1 MYVVIPP
8 LSMLWLLLLP
18 ECHLQAGTPALTR
31 NTFAPRRPL
40 LAATVAALAAAPARP
55 ASAGGF
61 VDGWEASRQAKL
73 QKMQVASDA
82 QDALCA
88 GRRAADIQDLSP
100 FDMTFDP
107 PCYISGYYEVIAAAV
122 LLGALKIGQI
132 LESRSPSSDEQSTSE
147 PPASRSNQDSLE

>member
-1 MYVVIPP
+1 
-8 LSMLWLLLLP
+8 MLWLLLRP

-55 ASAGGF
+55 ASASL

-82 QDALCA
+82 KDALCA

-132 LESRSPSSDEQSTSE
+132 LESRSSSSDEQSTSE

>member
-1 MYVVIPP
+1 
-8 LSMLWLLLLP
+8 MLWLLLLP

-61 VDGWEASRQAKL
+61 VDGLEASRQAKL

-82 QDALCA
+82 KGALCA

-122 LLGALKIGQI
+122 LLGALKIGQV
-132 LESRSPSSDEQSTSE
+132 LESRSASSDEQSTSE
-147 PPASRSNQDSLE
+147 PPASRSNQDNVR